1 MTPALKKILSSG
13 ARSLGLSLSPAQ
25 LDQFAKY
32 LDELLLWNQ
41 TVNLTALTDPAQIVT
56 DHFLDSM
63 LLHDLIRPKN
73 RVLDV
78 GSGAGFPG
86 LVLALVKPAA
96 HYTLIE
102 ARRRRASFLDHLVRR
117 LGLEHVRV
125 INTRLPDSPPPPGG
139 GFDLVCGR
147 AVAAPDVFCKVA
159 WPWVGPGGRLVLMVS
174 DKQAPPSL
182 SEADPPRTEDK
193 QVPGTERISRLI
205 IYQRNQISQEF
216 A

>member
-1 MTPALKKILSSG
+1 MTPDIKNLLSGG
-13 ARSLGLSLSPAQ
+13 AAALGLDLSPAQ
-25 LDQFAKY
+25 LDRFDIY
-32 LDELLLWNQ
+32 LDELLLWNR
-41 TVNLTALTDPAQIVT
+41 TVNLTAVTEPGRIVT
-56 DHFLDSM
+56 DLFLDSM

-86 LVLALVKPAA
+86 MVLALVRPTA

-102 ARRRRASFLDHLVRR
+102 ARRRRASFLEHLVRR

-125 INTRLPDSPPPPGG
+125 INTRLPDHPPPRGG

-147 AVAAPDVFCKVA
+147 AVAAPDEFCGLA

-174 DKQAPPSL
+174 VKQSPPVGFG
-182 SEADPPRTEDK
+182 EAEPPAVQDLR
-193 QVPGTERISRLI
+193 VPGSDRLTRLI
-205 IYQRNQISQEF
+205 TYNRR
-216 A
+216 